1 MHLIHPSW
9 GSSTFGSTVALVTAL
24 GKVKR
29 LVIEPGLKAAIGMDP
44 KDRLVAA
51 FGCEPTDDV
60 VFISSAGQLLRSA
73 VDTVP
78 VQGAGAQEWPA
89 CGSRTV
95 PT

>member
-1 MHLIHPSW
+1 M
-9 GSSTFGSTVALVTAL
+9 GVVDFGSTVALVTAL

-60 VFISSAGQLLRSA
+60 VFISSARSTA
-73 VDTVP
+73 SQCGGHRSGSGRRCP
-78 VQGAGAQEWPA
+78 RRPA
-89 CGSRTV
+89 CGWGTV